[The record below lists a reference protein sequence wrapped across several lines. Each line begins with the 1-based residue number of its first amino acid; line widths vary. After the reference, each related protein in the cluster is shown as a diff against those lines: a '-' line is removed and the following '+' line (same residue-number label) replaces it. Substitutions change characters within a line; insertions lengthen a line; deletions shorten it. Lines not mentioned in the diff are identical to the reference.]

1 MSLLVKNRNYR
12 LLFSASAI
20 SNLGDDV
27 SALAFPWFAS
37 LITRDP
43 FLIAMVAFAT
53 RLPWLLFFLPAG
65 VITDRG
71 DRQRLMVMAGLLRL
85 LLTSGFV
92 VLIVTLP
99 DLPPFSGAGW
109 YILALSGLV
118 FLLGS
123 AEVVRDNAAQTA
135 LPSVVES
142 SDLERANG
150 QIWSI
155 EQIMGS
161 FIGPPLAGFLI
172 AYAVPA
178 PFALDAIT
186 FALAAWVV
194 WLITVPP
201 RSAPARRSLLV
212 EAKEEFTW
220 LWDHPKLLRLAI
232 MLGFSNMRS
241 IMALTIFVLFSQ
253 EILQLSGFGHG
264 LLLTAGAAGGVV
276 GGLVCPVIAQ
286 RLGAERSLMLLLL
299 LFPTM
304 FFVIFLTSN
313 VRIVAAVLFVEMFA
327 ALLWNVVTVSYR
339 QRLIPDDLLGRVNS
353 IYRFFGWGLMAGGAV
368 LAGGVV
374 ALAEPEFGREVALRL
389 PYVLAG
395 SIAVVLAFYGFLRL
409 RL

>member
-53 RLPWLLFFLPAG
+53 RLPWLLFSLPAG

-99 DLPPFSGAGW
+99 DLPPVSGAGW
-109 YILALSGLV
+109 YILALSGLE

-150 QIWSI
+150 QI
-155 EQIMGS
+155 
-161 FIGPPLAGFLI
+161 
-172 AYAVPA
+172 
-178 PFALDAIT
+178 
-186 FALAAWVV
+186 
-194 WLITVPP
+194 
-201 RSAPARRSLLV
+201 
-212 EAKEEFTW
+212 
-220 LWDHPKLLRLAI
+220 
-232 MLGFSNMRS
+232 
-241 IMALTIFVLFSQ
+241 
-253 EILQLSGFGHG
+253 
-264 LLLTAGAAGGVV
+264 
-276 GGLVCPVIAQ
+276 
-286 RLGAERSLMLLLL
+286 
-299 LFPTM
+299 
-304 FFVIFLTSN
+304 
-313 VRIVAAVLFVEMFA
+313 
-327 ALLWNVVTVSYR
+327 
-339 QRLIPDDLLGRVNS
+339 
-353 IYRFFGWGLMAGGAV
+353 
-368 LAGGVV
+368 
-374 ALAEPEFGREVALRL
+374 
-389 PYVLAG
+389 
-395 SIAVVLAFYGFLRL
+395 
-409 RL
+409 